1 MQNKK
6 YKILLFS
13 LTFFI
18 IFFPFYFHENSDNF
32 EAKIV
37 NESTIGYYQS
47 TTCKISLYEVLL
59 TNIGNSKTFY
69 INNNDYVGIECFGK
83 VTGLDLVNDVFIISI
98 GTNTSL
104 SFIFQSSI
112 WIILLFLLLKKR
124 SSVLKISLWPVIISP
139 FFLTFQIY
147 SEERFYQDFN
157 KYHKLEFG
165 LTNYY
170 IISYYLGFLLLCLVI
185 RELFMIREVNIFKI
199 LPFLFL
205 FFGTYLGMN
214 LNFWIII
221 FCFFGIETIVQK
233 NYFKYFS
240 ITYFIFSIIWL
251 FNHNGIESFFDAD
264 KLRGF
269 INSSDSLGSM
279 VYWLVVIYLIALSFL
294 QFLKLHN
301 FNDDGIIVFL
311 KNSLTSGGLILLF
324 GQLGSMN
331 TYINFFNQYLFGQNK
346 RGSEDSLSVAGNAWR
361 GFAPSAEFIGEFY
374 AFTILLFVLFVMKW
388 KKNDVSLS
396 KFYYLLLF
404 INLFG
409 LYRSNNFAA
418 IISLIIFSILI
429 ILTKYQKIFQKKY
442 IIAAIFAI
450 FLLVLFMLNVGDYK
464 AYNNTL
470 LNEAILHSDLF
481 QYSDNY
487 INYLNKNKYFMENDY
502 KTLMIV
508 ENNYKRASTSL
519 LWLID
524 LYTPRFNI
532 PLLPNLVA
540 FLGIISLAVNRTEM
554 WGIFIAKYN
563 PDFLN
568 AAFGYGPFQLN
579 NYLFG
584 HRVRLDLP
592 EYKIRTLFL
601 PHSSLLDLFIFIGF
615 VGVFL
620 LFSFAIYKFFKKELN
635 NAIYLIMFF
644 YYLINLLKSDSI
656 LYIPTFTLFFV
667 LFIKAFVYKNEKN

>member
-1 MQNKK
+1 M
-6 YKILLFS
+6 
-13 LTFFI
+13 
-18 IFFPFYFHENSDNF
+18 
-32 EAKIV
+32 
-37 NESTIGYYQS
+37 
-47 TTCKISLYEVLL
+47 
-59 TNIGNSKTFY
+59 
-69 INNNDYVGIECFGK
+69 
-83 VTGLDLVNDVFIISI
+83 
-98 GTNTSL
+98 
-104 SFIFQSSI
+104 
-112 WIILLFLLLKKR
+112 
-124 SSVLKISLWPVIISP
+124 
-139 FFLTFQIY
+139 
-147 SEERFYQDFN
+147 
-157 KYHKLEFG
+157 
-165 LTNYY
+165 
-170 IISYYLGFLLLCLVI
+170 
-185 RELFMIREVNIFKI
+185 
-199 LPFLFL
+199 
-205 FFGTYLGMN
+205 
-214 LNFWIII
+214 
-221 FCFFGIETIVQK
+221 
-233 NYFKYFS
+233 
-240 ITYFIFSIIWL
+240 
-251 FNHNGIESFFDAD
+251 
-264 KLRGF
+264 
-269 INSSDSLGSM
+269 
-279 VYWLVVIYLIALSFL
+279 
-294 QFLKLHN
+294 
-301 FNDDGIIVFL
+301 
-311 KNSLTSGGLILLF
+311 
-324 GQLGSMN
+324 
-331 TYINFFNQYLFGQNK
+331 
-346 RGSEDSLSVAGNAWR
+346 
-361 GFAPSAEFIGEFY
+361 
-374 AFTILLFVLFVMKW
+374 
-388 KKNDVSLS
+388 
-396 KFYYLLLF
+396 
-404 INLFG
+404 
-409 LYRSNNFAA
+409 
-418 IISLIIFSILI
+418 
-429 ILTKYQKIFQKKY
+429 
-442 IIAAIFAI
+442 
-450 FLLVLFMLNVGDYK
+450 FLLVLFLLNVGDYK

-620 LFSFAIYKFFKKELN
+620 LFSFTIYKFFKKELN

-667 LFIKAFVYKNEKN
+667 LFIKAFVYKNEKI